1 MTGVMMALAG
11 GATQPTISVTL
22 DDYASSWAFIDPFYQ
37 GDTTVTATP
46 SGGSSY
52 TYSWEVVS
60 GPGFPT
66 NPTGASSDFFSEYN
80 SATVVRCIVTDTPT
94 GAVGYSPNHTIS

>member
-1 MTGVMMALAG
+1 MSAMTHMLAG
-11 GATQPTISVTL
+11 GRAIPTVTVTL
-22 DDYASSWAFIDPFYQ
+22 DDYASTWGFIDPFYQ

-52 TYSWEVVS
+52 TYYWEVVS
-60 GPGFPT
+60 GTGFPT
-66 NPTGASSDFFSEYN
+66 NPTGAATGFFSGDGTI
-80 SATVVRCIVTDTPT
+80 TVVRCIVTDTPT